1 LFEEQLIIL
10 LTNMLPVSHQRKL

>member
-1 LFEEQLIIL
+1 LFEEQLIL